1 MFICNAW
8 LQNCIN
14 DTRDFKIF
22 HKNWSSG
29 PIPNYKKI
37 LLFVQSDL
45 DPDQVKLG
53 PRPQHEHQTQERD
66 FPTLLENLTDD
77 AIA

>member
-1 MFICNAW
+1 MK
-8 LQNCIN
+8 
-14 DTRDFKIF
+14 RDFKIF

-37 LLFVQSDL
+37 LLFVTRRRIEQSDL

-66 FPTLLENLTDD
+66 FPTLLENLTED